1 MEQSLGLVEVKGL
14 CSAIE
19 TADVMVKAANVT
31 LVELEAA
38 RGSGMMTIKVIG
50 DVGAVKAA
58 VEAGRAQ
65 ALTDGSLVS
74 VDVIARP
81 TKALGDVFIR
91 YPGKKEKPN
100 FYGVEEKPPV
110 PEKAAETAAPVAE
123 EKIEVVAAQEPVV
136 EAATEA
142 APAQVEA
149 VSAVPETSAD
159 GETSAEPANTPAPK
173 TRRPRRATRVRRTKS
188 SKTKKTTTE
197 PSEE

>member
-38 RGSGMMTIKVIG
+38 RGSGMMTIKVVG

-58 VEAGRAQ
+58 VEAGRAN
-65 ALTDGSLVS
+65 ALADGSLVS

-81 TKALGDVFIR
+81 TKELGDVFIR

-100 FYGVEEKPPV
+100 FYGVT
-110 PEKAAETAAPVAE
+110 PEKTAEPEPTPDPEPPAPEPTPEPETPVETPEAPAAPVAPE
-123 EKIEVVAAQEPVV
+123 AVEAPVTAPAETVAAP
-136 EAATEA
+136 ATEA
-142 APAQVEA
+142 APK
-149 VSAVPETSAD
+149 
-159 GETSAEPANTPAPK
+159 PK
-173 TRRPRRATRVRRTKS
+173 RTRRTTRTRRS
-188 SKTKKTTTE
+188 NKTKKTTHE
-197 PSEE
+197 PSNE

>member
-100 FYGVEEKPPV
+100 FYGVEEQPPV

-123 EKIEVVAAQEPVV
+123 EKTEVVAAQETVV

-142 APAQVEA
+142 APAQVDA
-149 VSAVPETSAD
+149 VPAAPETSTD

-173 TRRPRRATRVRRTKS
+173 ARRPRRTTRVRRTKS